1 MPLTALRRQTRLPAT
16 APWTRGPGITL
27 GLFSPLNPDMALAL
41 PSLYDLTLTK
51 PETYEKAISV
61 CRTVFLAAT
70 LVQLWPVV
78 RDVRVLASGDSSE

>member
-1 MPLTALRRQTRLPAT
+1 
-16 APWTRGPGITL
+16 
-27 GLFSPLNPDMALAL
+27 MALAL

-51 PETYEKAISV
+51 PETYEKVISV